1 MALNIIGIAFFW
13 LLDLRLS
20 ALRRIYSLALSEE
33 LVDERILLKLY
44 VAITSVLSS
53 LIYLYLSLLLAI
65 AAIRIGKSIVV
76 FILIDFLSVIF
87 GQKILM
93 TV

>member
-1 MALNIIGIAFFW
+1 MAFNIIGIAFFR
-13 LLDLRLS
+13 LFDFGLS
-20 ALRRIYSLALSEE
+20 ALRRINGLALSEE
-33 LVDERILLKLY
+33 LINERI
-44 VAITSVLSS
+44 LSS

-65 AAIRIGKSIVV
+65 AAIRIGKSIVI

-87 GQKILM
+87 RQKILM

>member
-1 MALNIIGIAFFW
+1 MTFNIIGIAFFR
-13 LLDLRLS
+13 LFDLGLS
-20 ALRRIYSLALSEE
+20 ALRRIYGLALSEE
-33 LVDERILLKLY
+33 LIDERILLKLY

-76 FILIDFLSVIF
+76 FIRIDFLSVIF